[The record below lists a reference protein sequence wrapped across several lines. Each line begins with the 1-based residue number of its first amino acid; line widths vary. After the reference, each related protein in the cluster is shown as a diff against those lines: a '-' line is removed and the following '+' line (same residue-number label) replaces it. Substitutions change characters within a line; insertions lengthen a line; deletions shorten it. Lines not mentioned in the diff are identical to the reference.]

1 MDYDKSITLSFFCG
15 NTNILFYSILTELLN
30 LTLCKSVILFKFYKF
45 LQDLLVYSQHA
56 IMYCISTE
64 YFLITH
70 LTPMPLCLVTT
81 ITHLTP
87 F

>member
-1 MDYDKSITLSFFCG
+1 MDYDKSITLSFFSG

-45 LQDLLVYSQHA
+45 LQDLLVYLQHA
-56 IMYCISTE
+56 IMYQHRIFPYYSP
-64 YFLITH
+64 YSNAPI
-70 LTPMPLCLVTT
+70 CLVTT